1 MLLLSPGFLR
11 KKIEKYLSAIE
22 DILSRNEVALR
33 ELQSLTGVLNFACH
47 VFMPG
52 RVFLQRLIKLTIGVK
67 HPNHSI
73 HLTQE
78 VKQDLIMWES
88 FFQSHNSKSIF
99 LEDALWSSS
108 NWNLFIYAAW
118 SLGFVIVFNRKRTSG
133 RWPTDWTH
141 ENIAFLELFPIVL
154 GVRIWAE
161 SLANKWVLL
170 FTDNE
175 SIIHVI
181 NCQTSNLI
189 RKELLYHIYELVLTC
204 LQHNI
209 LFRARHI
216 QGKKNT
222 LADSLSCLEVLRFK
236 ALASNVEESQSVMT
250 PHLLPHNWGKF
261 WAVLSHLLVLNAQF
275 SNRGCLMGSSLRFLL
290 FAD

>member
-1 MLLLSPGFLR
+1 MYVNGNTLINCCCCCCCCWVQASSG

-22 DILSRNEVALR
+22 DILSRNEVTLR

-52 RVFLQRLIKLTIGVK
+52 RVFLQRLIKFTIEVK

-78 VKQDLIMWES
+78 VKQGLIMWES

-108 NWNLFIYAAW
+108 NWNFFIYAAW

-141 ENIAFLELFPIVL
+141 KNIAFLELFPIVL

-175 SIIHVI
+175 SVIHVI

-236 ALASNVEESQSVMT
+236 VLASNVEESQICHDSMT
-250 PHLLPHNWGKF
+250 
-261 WAVLSHLLVLNAQF
+261 ST
-275 SNRGCLMGSSLRFLL
+275 
-290 FAD
+290 

>member
-88 FFQSHNSKSIF
+88 FFSVSQQQINISGGRLVIF
-99 LEDALWSSS
+99 
-108 NWNLFIYAAW
+108 
-118 SLGFVIVFNRKRTSG
+118 V
-133 RWPTDWTH
+133 
-141 ENIAFLELFPIVL
+141 
-154 GVRIWAE
+154 
-161 SLANKWVLL
+161 
-170 FTDNE
+170 
-175 SIIHVI
+175 
-181 NCQTSNLI
+181 
-189 RKELLYHIYELVLTC
+189 
-204 LQHNI
+204 
-209 LFRARHI
+209 
-216 QGKKNT
+216 
-222 LADSLSCLEVLRFK
+222 
-236 ALASNVEESQSVMT
+236 
-250 PHLLPHNWGKF
+250 
-261 WAVLSHLLVLNAQF
+261 
-275 SNRGCLMGSSLRFLL
+275 
-290 FAD
+290 